1 MSRAETTLRFPELDP
16 IFFLSVSMDSLTDD
30 QRALGNLL
38 VTSDWHLK
46 MTELN
51 TDDTFLSM
59 FTKITEDLPN
69 FSDSNPEKSPIND
82 TYFEKHP
89 SISTEFSSSDG
100 VHQDGF
106 ALESIILRVFEHGA
120 ITAQCRFTG
129 QEDGDR
135 SVVNAVDELGTLRG
149 RARKQM
155 YEAMTEFVTLVNGVY
170 DDIEFSIPPGDRGVK
185 DLERYE
191 YIDTEL
197 VDPDS
202 EDGIN
207 INSIHREDGKIRQ
220 LRELVGFLRMSKAYS
235 WPNFP
240 PSFGRSYLE
249 GELGNREDEL
259 WFVTSQRFIR
269 YFPDKD
275 ISETGDFIDDVVL
288 AIEILLSL
296 RAVYKTLLED
306 VRKEIGDLPKSLLT
320 DRRVNNEINTEDIDT
335 DEIEEIQAQVSIVSF
350 RLARTHFP
358 SNVRFHAQS
367 PFATKV
373 FRQIETELQL
383 PELAAALRTEMEK
396 FQSAVDS
403 FGTIITHRRNMQLQR
418 RILIL
423 TVVVGLAGALMG
435 LGNLITSLT

>member
-1 MSRAETTLRFPELDP
+1 MGEVETTLRLPELQP

-30 QRALGNLL
+30 QQALGNLL

-51 TDDTFLSM
+51 QDNTFLSK
-59 FTKITEDLPN
+59 FNRVTEDQPN
-69 FSDSNPEKSPIND
+69 FSDSSSEKRPIND

-89 SISTEFSSSDG
+89 SISTEFGNSNG
-100 VHQDGF
+100 IRQDEF
-106 ALESIILRVFEHGA
+106 AIRSIVLRVFEHGA
-120 ITAQCRFTG
+120 ITARCRFTS
-129 QEDGDR
+129 QRDTDR
-135 SVVNAVDELGTLRG
+135 SVVDAVNDLGALRG
-149 RARKQM
+149 RARTLM
-155 YEAMTEFVTLVNGVY
+155 YEAMTEFVTFVDQIY

-185 DLERYE
+185 DLEQYE
-191 YIDTEL
+191 YIDTEI
-197 VDPDS
+197 VDPAS
-202 EDGIN
+202 ENNIN
-207 INSIHREDGKIRQ
+207 ISSIQYEDGKIHQ
-220 LRELVGFLRMSKAYS
+220 LRELVGFLRMSKEYS

-240 PSFGRSYLE
+240 TNFCRSYLE
-249 GELGNREDEL
+249 SELGNRQDEL

-275 ISETGDFIDDVVL
+275 ISETDDFIEDIML

-306 VRKEIGDLPKSLLT
+306 VRNEVGDLPNSLT
-320 DRRVNNEINTEDIDT
+320 TNRGANDEIDTEDIDT
-335 DEIEEIQAQVSIVSF
+335 DEVEHIQGQISIVSF

-358 SNVRFHAQS
+358 SNVRFYAQS

-383 PELAAALRTEMEK
+383 PELATALETEMEK
-396 FQSAVDS
+396 FQGAVDS

-435 LGNLITSLT
+435 LGNLIASII